1 MRTAKIPTE
10 LERKT
15 SVLTC
20 PTCSVPSAFGLDA
33 RPMLVSARSIWYAV
47 LEVRVAE
54 SDSQGLSAPFS
65 LKKFM
70 HKIMNGNLE
79 AREKAGN

>member
-1 MRTAKIPTE
+1 MRTANILTE

-15 SVLTC
+15 SVLTH
-20 PTCSVPSAFGLDA
+20 PTCSVPSAFGLHA
-33 RPMLVSARSIWYAV
+33 RPMLVSARSLWYAV

-70 HKIMNGNLE
+70 HKIMNGDLE
-79 AREKAGN
+79 VTDEQD